1 MNRDTIISALL
12 RRLATECAA
21 AADAIESTAREG
33 AGNTSNR
40 GEHQGRDRE
49 PGDDRQRES
58 FVGFRLRSKFE
69 GKCCV
74 CGNRYNVGDQV
85 LYSKERKR
93 SACLGCG
100 REDG

>member
-1 MNRDTIISALL
+1 MNRDTIMCALL
-12 RRLATECAA
+12 RRLSKEFDA
-21 AADAIESTAREG
+21 AADAIESGAREG

-40 GEHQGRDRE
+40 AEPQGRDRE
-49 PGDDRQRES
+49 PGEDRQREP

-100 REDG
+100 REEG